1 MTTSAYV
8 KILRER
14 LSNSIALPFRDILTL
29 NMMQQT
35 LNELNIKYRKR
46 LYDPI
51 ITLWT
56 FIWQV
61 LDPDKS
67 CSNAVSHILSFLADN
82 YDDSGADSGV
92 TDVSSWLMVHHFLC
106 MTQWKTRK
114 NLLNLKTNMITLAFL
129 SLEL

>member
-1 MTTSAYV
+1 MNISNYA
-8 KILRER
+8 KILKER
-14 LSNSIALPFRDILTL
+14 LSNSIALPFHNILTQD
-29 NMMQQT
+29 MMINS

-67 CSNAVSHILSFLADN
+67 CSNAVSHN
-82 YDDSGADSGV
+82 
-92 TDVSSWLMVHHFLC
+92 
-106 MTQWKTRK
+106 
-114 NLLNLKTNMITLAFL
+114 L
-129 SLEL
+129 SLLANTGVKLPSNDTGAYCKARKRLDLRFIIYLTM